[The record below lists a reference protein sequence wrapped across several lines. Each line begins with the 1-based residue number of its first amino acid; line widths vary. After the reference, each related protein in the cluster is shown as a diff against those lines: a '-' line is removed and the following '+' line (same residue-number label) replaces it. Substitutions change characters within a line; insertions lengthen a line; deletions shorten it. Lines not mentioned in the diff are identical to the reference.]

1 MNNKFKLGTFALTTT
16 LLLTGVSTHTT
27 YAATNDTT
35 TDAATT
41 QSQQTTQGERPY
53 GGIPPQGMT
62 NEQYAE
68 LEQNVPNPNS
78 VSQQQYQL
86 ALNDA
91 TQDIAD
97 KYNTTITVPE
107 GSFKPNAVRDDNGH
121 ALPLT
126 KDGNFYQTN
135 VDENG
140 VNHPGSKMLN
150 DQTDKAKSDQSQQ
163 TTQGERPYGGIPPQG
178 MTNEQYAELEQNVPN
193 PNSVSQQQYQ
203 LALNDATQDIADKYN
218 TTITVAE
225 GVFKPNAVRDNN
237 GHALPLTKDGNF
249 YQTNVDENGV
259 NHGGSEMLNDQTE
272 KATSNQTQQTNHA
285 QQQITKEHK
294 QALPNT
300 GAKETPILA
309 TTAIGAL
316 ILAIGVFFTFKRKN
330 SSH

>member
-16 LLLTGVSTHTT
+16 LLTGVSTHTT
-27 YAATNDTT
+27 YAATNDAA
-35 TDAATT
+35 TDSTTT

-97 KYNTTITVPE
+97 KYSTTITVPE
-107 GSFKPNAVRDDNGH
+107 GS
-121 ALPLT
+121 
-126 KDGNFYQTN
+126 
-135 VDENG
+135 
-140 VNHPGSKMLN
+140 
-150 DQTDKAKSDQSQQ
+150 
-163 TTQGERPYGGIPPQG
+163 
-178 MTNEQYAELEQNVPN
+178 
-193 PNSVSQQQYQ
+193 
-203 LALNDATQDIADKYN
+203 
-218 TTITVAE
+218 
-225 GVFKPNAVRDNN
+225 FKPNAVRDNN

-259 NHGGSEMLNDQTE
+259 NHGGSEMLNNQTE
-272 KATSNQTQQTNHA
+272 NQSQQTNHA
-285 QQQITKEHK
+285 QQQTTKEHK

-300 GAKETPILA
+300 GVKETSILA

-316 ILAIGVFFTFKRKN
+316 ILAVGVFFTFKRKN

>member
-140 VNHPGSKMLN
+140 VNH
-150 DQTDKAKSDQSQQ
+150 
-163 TTQGERPYGGIPPQG
+163 
-178 MTNEQYAELEQNVPN
+178 
-193 PNSVSQQQYQ
+193 
-203 LALNDATQDIADKYN
+203 
-218 TTITVAE
+218 
-225 GVFKPNAVRDNN
+225 
-237 GHALPLTKDGNF
+237 
-249 YQTNVDENGV
+249 
-259 NHGGSEMLNDQTE
+259 GGSEMLNDQTE

-285 QQQITKEHK
+285 QQQTTKEHK